1 MFYSNIR
8 VAVKI
13 ETLVRFVFY
22 VYSQYVGSALII
34 GEGENL
40 LDHMSEDDIRKLLLV
55 FSFHGK
61 CRGIK
66 KNEVKYFHKNHK

>member
-13 ETLVRFVFY
+13 ETLVRFVLY

-34 GEGENL
+34 GEGENP
-40 LDHMSEDDIRKLLLV
+40 LDHMSEDDV
-55 FSFHGK
+55 
-61 CRGIK
+61 
-66 KNEVKYFHKNHK
+66 

>member
-13 ETLVRFVFY
+13 ETLVRFVLY
-22 VYSQYVGSALII
+22 VYSQHVGSAPII

-40 LDHMSEDDIRKLLLV
+40 LDHMSKDDFRKLLLV
-55 FSFHGK
+55 FSFHRK
-61 CRGIK
+61 CRKIK
-66 KNEVKYFHKNHK
+66 KK

>member
-13 ETLVRFVFY
+13 ETLVRFALY
-22 VYSQYVGSALII
+22 VYSQHIGSALII
-34 GEGENL
+34 GEGENP
-40 LDHMSEDDIRKLLLV
+40 LDHMSKDDVRKLLLV

-61 CRGIK
+61 CRRI
-66 KNEVKYFHKNHK
+66 KNEVKYFRKNHK

>member
-13 ETLVRFVFY
+13 ETLVRFALY
-22 VYSQYVGSALII
+22 VYSQHVGSAPII

-40 LDHMSEDDIRKLLLV
+40 LDHMSEDDVRKLLLV

-61 CRGIK
+61 CRRI
-66 KNEVKYFHKNHK
+66 KNEVKYFRKNHK